1 MTLMKADDDGS
12 AGDDNGS
19 MILRMMILMVI
30 SMIIMTMVVLVMMRP
45 ITMRKSGDGPRKMM
59 YGDGDEDH
67 DLKGWRGPNVSP
79 DAAGDCAVDASW

>member
-1 MTLMKADDDGS
+1 
-12 AGDDNGS
+12 
-19 MILRMMILMVI
+19 
-30 SMIIMTMVVLVMMRP
+30 MMRP

-59 YGDGDEDH
+59 HGDGDEDH